1 MKNRYFLLNKP
12 YGVLCQFTA
21 EPARA
26 CLKDLFPVPG
36 MYPCGRL
43 DADSEGLLL
52 LCDDGAF
59 QARIASPGSKL
70 WKTYL
75 VQVEG
80 IPTPDALRAL
90 REGVEIECKRTLPAQ
105 ARLLEDAPGFAE
117 RIPPV
122 RFRRSVPTSWLEI
135 RLREGRNRQVRRM
148 TAAVGFPTLRL
159 VRVSIGPFTLDGLD
173 PGLWRELSGRELS
186 EMSMPPKAPPGRG
199 GRTRRGTTR
208 PPGGVR
214 GSRGPGG
221 RSGT

>member
-1 MKNRYFLLNKP
+1 MKSRYFLLNKP

-21 EPARA
+21 EPGRA
-26 CLKDLFPVPG
+26 CLKGIFPVGG

-59 QARIASPGSKL
+59 QARIASPAAKL
-70 WKTYL
+70 WKTYR

-80 IPTPDALRAL
+80 VPTDDAIEALRQGVL
-90 REGVEIECKRTLPAQ
+90 IEGKRTLPAQ
-105 ARLLEDAPGFAE
+105 ARRLESDPGFPE

-122 RFRRSVPTSWLEI
+122 RFRKDIPTRWLEI

-159 VRVSIGPFTLDGLD
+159 VRVSIGPFTLEGLD
-173 PGLWRELSGRELS
+173 PGCWRELSGRELS
-186 EMSMPPKAPPGRG
+186 EMAMPPKAPGALGGRKPPGRI
-199 GRTRRGTTR
+199 R
-208 PPGGVR
+208 PPADVR
-214 GSRGPGG
+214 VGRRPGG
-221 RSGT
+221 KAGT